1 MKTRSSRP
9 VPALILAL
17 GIIVV
22 GIIIFF
28 AAGNFSGQGKYVEV
42 KGLSE
47 QIVKANQGIWSLSI
61 ELKSNDVDDLYNQI
75 TDNTEKVTAFLI
87 DKGFQEDEI
96 NSAPVSVYQDTY
108 REALYR
114 YNATLQMSV
123 YTDKVDLLRDVSQQ
137 TAPLIREG
145 IVFNGSYVN
154 FEFTNLNDIKPAMLA
169 EAIGNA
175 RASAQQFA
183 DDAGTRLGDMSRAD
197 QGVFSIS
204 EKDPG
209 SPEYKKVRVVSSVR
223 YLLR

>member
-1 MKTRSSRP
+1 MNTSSLRI
-9 VPALILAL
+9 PAIIISL
-17 GIIVV
+17 GIVVV

-47 QIVKANQGIWSLSI
+47 QIVKADQGVWSMSVDI
-61 ELKSNDVDDLYNQI
+61 KSNDVDDLYTQI
-75 TDNTEKVTAFLI
+75 TRNTEAISSFLLEQ
-87 DKGFQEDEI
+87 GFESSEI
-96 NSAPVSVYQDTY
+96 NSAPVNVYQDTY

-114 YNATLQMSV
+114 YNASLHMSV
-123 YTDKVDLLRDVSQQ
+123 YTDKVDLLREASQE
-137 TAPLIREG
+137 TAPLIKEG
-145 IVFNGSYVN
+145 IVFNSSYVN

-175 RASAQQFA
+175 RTSAQQFA
-183 DDAGTRLGDMSRAD
+183 DDAGTRLGAMSRAD
-197 QGVFSIS
+197 QGVFSIT

-223 YLLR
+223 YLLK